1 MLNQA
6 KGLSLQGLM
15 HTVEQFHLS
24 IPFLVGQYIASYFLA
39 FIYMV
44 ESSPIW
50 MFAVIATAIP

>member
-1 MLNQA
+1 MR
-6 KGLSLQGLM
+6 
-15 HTVEQFHLS
+15 TVEQFHHS

-50 MFAVIATAIP
+50 MFVVIATAIP